1 MTCPAASVDWDT
13 TDYGVHN
20 LDPRRCG
27 IVNAD
32 PTAGIRLK
40 SSFSRCKSQDE
51 VRHER
56 ARIDPSG
63 HVALCYNVIK
73 AIPQGDV
80 GATAKAIVKEVAFNR
95 WTNYAR
101 AKDVA
106 EFNAAEKAD
115 IIFRRDFQSGIKIP
129 IGYVVNTVVTRKH
142 SVVAAVLID
151 VRSGID
157 CTVKAESVCIHRWR
171 RRDLFID
178 FAGARLQRSGEQ
190 SNHGCC

>member
-40 SSFSRCKSQDE
+40 SSFSRCESQDE

-73 AIPQGDV
+73 AIPQGEV
-80 GATAKAIVKEVAFNR
+80 GATAKAIVKEVAFDR

-101 AKDVA
+101 AKDVT
-106 EFNAAEKAD
+106 EFKATEKAD
-115 IIFRRDFQSGIKIP
+115 DIIRGDRQSGIKIP
-129 IGYVVNTVVTRKH
+129 IGYVVNAVVTRKH
-142 SVVAAVLID
+142 SGIAAVLID
-151 VRSGID
+151 VCAHVERP
-157 CTVKAESVCIHRWR
+157 VKAEAICIDR
-171 RRDLFID
+171 RR
-178 FAGARLQRSGEQ
+178 
-190 SNHGCC
+190 